1 MKVSVA
7 TAALL
12 FLAGAPAAL
21 AQTAQPATQTPPP
34 APAASA
40 GSDFTRDLNG
50 GPPRPAEYLTP
61 APVVTPPPTQPSAA
75 PAAAPVTAAPRPAA
89 PAATT
94 TPRPAA
100 PAPSTAAPTPRPAA
114 PTVAPAPRPGAPAPS
129 TAAPSTA
136 APATAAPRPVSPAPT
151 PAPRAAAPTP
161 APVAPTPPPP
171 APGVST
177 VTVLDAPARAS
188 LPFSVELPAGFQIVT
203 GRPGPDFRIYTI
215 RRGEQSFVMVYVG
228 PASQFPIY
236 SGEQVEAG
244 GRTSVVV
251 SDGGQRHAM
260 EHLFQRADAPREV
273 HIWTMSL
280 EGADRALAEQIAQS
294 VDVR

>member
-1 MKVSVA
+1 
-7 TAALL
+7 
-12 FLAGAPAAL
+12 
-21 AQTAQPATQTPPP
+21 
-34 APAASA
+34 
-40 GSDFTRDLNG
+40 
-50 GPPRPAEYLTP
+50 
-61 APVVTPPPTQPSAA
+61 
-75 PAAAPVTAAPRPAA
+75 
-89 PAATT
+89 
-94 TPRPAA
+94 
-100 PAPSTAAPTPRPAA
+100 
-114 PTVAPAPRPGAPAPS
+114 
-129 TAAPSTA
+129 
-136 APATAAPRPVSPAPT
+136 
-151 PAPRAAAPTP
+151 
-161 APVAPTPPPP
+161 
-171 APGVST
+171 
-177 VTVLDAPARAS
+177 VLDAPARAA

-203 GRPGPDFRIYTI
+203 GRPGPDFKIYTI

-251 SDGGQRHAM
+251 SDGGRRHAM